1 MAYNYKKRITIIPEM
16 IPDIIDTYDKYY
28 NGGFGDAT
36 LKDIG
41 EYLNNTFE
49 VKFKKKF
56 NLDESAYRKTYKNIK
71 DGIDIGIKEG
81 TSDAEIAKIAKA
93 KNDLQIQKR
102 IANKQRQ
109 EANNSLR
116 VLADNEIIKEAIK
129 ETIGCD
135 FFDNDFIEIKLN
147 NNINNE
153 KGQAIY
159 CLSDIHYGYNCD
171 IINNYYNDK
180 IADERIKKF
189 FEFVYNDV
197 KKNGYKEIYISD
209 CGDMIEG
216 STLRISQLV
225 NITELIIEQ
234 SIHYVEIISSCLL
247 ELTKKLKD
255 VMIRYSCITDAN
267 HQQLRHFSGKPNE
280 YSNED
285 FGLIIYHL
293 LNEKLKGYNKLDIN
307 GGDIIFVNV
316 DNMRIAFAHGHQFGK
331 LDGINYIKK
340 VFNTDVDCVV
350 QGHWHSFNVENYNL
364 KFEDNIYK
372 QQYIVTLPAVCGNTD
387 YAVRKGYSSI
397 PAGLK
402 LLIKDSKINSME
414 LIYLI

>member
-1 MAYNYKKRITIIPEM
+1 MGYNYKKRVTIIPEM
-16 IPDIIDTYDKYY
+16 IPDIIKVYDDYY
-28 NGGFGDAT
+28 SGVYEGST

-41 EYLNNTFE
+41 DLLNSTFE
-49 VKFKKKF
+49 VKFKKPYSF
-56 NLDESAYRKTYKNIK
+56 DESAYRKTYKNIK

-81 TSDAEIAKIAKA
+81 TSDAEIAKIAEARNK
-93 KNDLQIQKR
+93 LQVDKR

-109 EANNSLR
+109 EANNTLR
-116 VLADNEIIKEAIK
+116 ILADNEIIKQTLTEV
-129 ETIGCD
+129 IGCN
-135 FFDNDFIEIKLN
+135 FYDNDFITINFNVKSN
-147 NNINNE
+147 NN
-153 KGQAIY
+153 KGLPIY
-159 CLSDIHYGYNCD
+159 CLSDVHYGYQAD
-171 IINNYYNDK
+171 AINNHYNDE
-180 IADERIKKF
+180 IATDRIKKF

-197 KKNGYKEIYISD
+197 KKNGYKEIYIAD

-234 SIHYVEIISSCLL
+234 SLHYVDIISGCLI

-255 VMIRYSCITDAN
+255 TMIRYSCVTDAN

-280 YSNED
+280 FINED

-293 LNEKLKGYNKLDIN
+293 LNEKLKTYNKIDIN
-307 GGDIIFVNV
+307 GADIIFADV
-316 DNMRIAFAHGHQFGK
+316 DDMCIAFAHGHQFGK
-331 LDGINYIKK
+331 LDAINYIKK
-340 VFNTDVDCVV
+340 VLNKDADCVI

-364 KFEDNIYK
+364 KVEDDIWK
-372 QQYIVTLPAVCGNTD
+372 QQYIITLPAVCGNTD
-387 YAVRKGYSSI
+387 YAVKKGYSSI

-402 LLIKDSKINSME
+402 LLIKENKINSME